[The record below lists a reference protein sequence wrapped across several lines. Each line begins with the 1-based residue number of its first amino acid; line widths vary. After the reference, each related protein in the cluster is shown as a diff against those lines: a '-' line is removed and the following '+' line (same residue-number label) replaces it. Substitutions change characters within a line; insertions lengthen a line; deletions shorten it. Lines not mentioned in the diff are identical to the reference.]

1 MTCLLVIC
9 QDVCFKIF
17 LDVSLSKT
25 LHLSAD
31 REWHWLDLALCLL
44 FNTESFGFFPRGG
57 ERRGRKEP
65 LKQKGLKKQTKLELV
80 YRTQH
85 CSTCYKG
92 RLSVSVPV
100 PLHMAD
106 SQYKI
111 EMRGCWS
118 QEMGVWFGRDVF
130 CIGGLWRVRAKAA
143 VSTQLRSGVLKSCL
157 ISRMALDI

>member
-1 MTCLLVIC
+1 MTCLLVVC

-17 LDVSLSKT
+17 LHVFLKT

-31 REWHWLDLALCLL
+31 SEWHWLDLALCLL
-44 FNTESFGFFPRGG
+44 FNTESFDFYPRGG

-80 YRTQH
+80 YRAQH

-92 RLSVSVPV
+92 WLSVPV
-100 PLHMAD
+100 PVSLHMAD

-130 CIGGLWRVRAKAA
+130 RIGGLWRVRAKAA
-143 VSTQLRSGVLKSCL
+143 VSTRLGSGVLMSCV
-157 ISRMALDI
+157 